1 MAIKLKFQIVRE
13 GTEYESYR
21 ISFPKAL
28 VEEHDL
34 RDKTFE
40 LQIKNGKVI
49 LTPMNEKKK

>member
-40 LQIKNGKVI
+40 LKIKDGKLI
-49 LTPMNEKKK
+49 LTPIEED

>member
-28 VEEHDL
+28 VEEHNL

-49 LTPMNEKKK
+49 LTPVKEKKK

>member
-28 VEEHDL
+28 VEEHNL
-34 RDKTFE
+34 RDKIFE
-40 LQIKNGKVI
+40 LKIKDGKLI
-49 LTPMNEKKK
+49 LTPIKEEKK